1 MDVRELEKA
10 AARLKQEATAPRRE
24 QRYYDKDHAE
34 EEQEAPGAIPPGY
47 RMMVEAERLETLDGL
62 KQKLIELDQRYARLP
77 LRIETEGQR
86 RQQQHLR
93 EKIAET
99 EDAVKLLSRPDVLIE
114 A

>member
-24 QRYYDKDHAE
+24 QRCYGKGAE
-34 EEQEAPGAIPPGY
+34 EEEESPGAIPPGY
-47 RMMVEAERLETLDGL
+47 RMMSEEERLETLEGL
-62 KQKLIELDQRYARLP
+62 RHKLIELDQRYTRLP

-86 RQQQHLR
+86 RQQQLLR

-99 EDAVKLLSRPDVLIE
+99 EAAVNLLSRPRVLIE